1 MVAAGAVDGRGIE
14 RRQRGDHIGHAHGI
28 GETVAGHRMKQAGAQ
43 PHTRHTG
50 HAFTEKFLDI
60 AADGQRQDAGLFA
73 GNSGNLPALGHGII
87 CDVLAQQIG
96 RQIAAVGKIRVFNQ
110 HMLRAERQRVDE
122 AIAIVLRHCRIH
134 DDRARQAMRLGQFHF
149 LPEKFLPPQIER
161 G

>member
-14 RRQRGDHIGHAHGI
+14 CRQRGDHIGHAHGI
-28 GETVAGHRMKQAGAQ
+28 GEAVAGHRMKQAGAQ
-43 PHTRHTG
+43 AHARHAG
-50 HAFTEKFLDI
+50 YAFIEEFFDI
-60 AADGQRQDAGLFA
+60 AANGQRQDACFFT
-73 GNSGNLPALGHGII
+73 GNGANLPALRHRVIG
-87 CDVLAQQIG
+87 DVLAQQIG